1 MERYTTLKHRPEF
14 LRVQHRGSK
23 AVSKGFV
30 LQGYQRSKHEADVQG
45 WRVGFTASKRVG
57 NAVHRNRAKRRLR
70 ALVHQYMQAMARESV
85 DYVFIARAPATDKD
99 FRLDLQALEKAIS
112 ELHKKLD
119 RRTNPKNGDA
129 SSRMRSETTAIRKQV
144 GHDAASNR
152 Y

>member
-1 MERYTTLKHRPEF
+1 MDKYITLKHRSEF

-23 AVSKGFV
+23 AVSKAFV
-30 LQGYQRSKHEADVQG
+30 LQGCQRSKHEDDVQG

-70 ALVHQYMQAMARESV
+70 ALVHQYMQAMARDDV

-99 FRLDLQALEKAIS
+99 FRLELQALEKAIS

-129 SSRMRSETTAIRKQV
+129 TSRMRNETTAIRKQV
-144 GHDAASNR
+144 EHDAAS
-152 Y
+152 YSS